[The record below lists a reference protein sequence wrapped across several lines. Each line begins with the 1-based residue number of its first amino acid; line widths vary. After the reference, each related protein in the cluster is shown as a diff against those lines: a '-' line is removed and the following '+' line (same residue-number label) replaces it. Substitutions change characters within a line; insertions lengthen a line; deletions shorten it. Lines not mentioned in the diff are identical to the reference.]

1 MSKSGQSNYR
11 GVNSQA
17 KAAILLFLI
26 NFYEGDFDSLTLE
39 DNAWEDFTLSF
50 QSGKKII
57 AEAKAWKKTLKL
69 NDVVSIL
76 EGIAPKQENLKHG
89 DEILIVCNSVD
100 SAVPRGIEYL
110 RYGLAISEIPGFK
123 NYRKPEK
130 LTPEILKLLDRT
142 KFYKL
147 PSNEEQ
153 SSDDYLFNET
163 VARLYRILPMWLPQH
178 EVERLMT
185 HILKEKIYDKSEHG
199 DTLTK
204 AEFIQYLD
212 DYKRTKISEAGAY
225 DSERQKVTKQVER
238 MIAATNDE
246 DEHYQ
251 LEGSNLIS
259 LSAQPMKMY
268 IALDLISGRK
278 NLRLSEWDSI
288 WRALINRSYTFRVVG
303 IFEDN
308 LSNLDNARYVLNFL
322 EGSISEL
329 TSISIEK
336 HSRDHAL
343 TLVSKAVSLH
353 SELASEALSFLQNY
367 LKVRANAYKKALT
380 RRDLSYEKENVSKIL
395 TEAYNIGAKQLDT
408 SLQQD
413 VIDIISTY
421 FDLAEDDG
429 EYLNVSPGEV
439 YKLVYRWLTEDFYS
453 RLSRVIEF
461 IASDFNESKFYKRG
475 FDGWELMGGMESGWS
490 NHYTIHDRGFVGQ
503 ILTPAFKDA
512 YEADGEVFWK
522 YLCDN
527 IITVKQSEVSREK
540 PDFISRAAIPVIID
554 EYLHGKNSGEALT
567 ILKKFLTLHKG
578 LPDRGRLIFQALR
591 GQKETTDGKLWKI
604 TKAYLNMSKTALPQS
619 VFVEDVVLELAVNGN
634 QDALDCI
641 SSWMDNPTYID
652 TGNRW
657 HFYADAVIG
666 KLLDSGKVAAQKT
679 GIDCLRKYLTPAGKW
694 EDGDNTRAWDI
705 TPLLE
710 KALRIDG
717 DDLALLIHGLYNDQ
731 TKLTKN
737 RQLVITSLLAQPE
750 LKKSEE
756 VMFLYDSVVEPIIF
770 GQLGG
775 DIKLINKKFSYH
787 HSRQNFVQFAEKLLE
802 IDKFKEGA
810 SLLKIFINDPDPQL
824 TNYPDDPEGT
834 FNYHQKIAEGKEE
847 IVITT
852 VRGWVP
858 VALRR
863 LVNAKSANYITEVID
878 MTERLMNDENYYV
891 RFQALILLSD
901 LARNR
906 HTVMPENRDKRF
918 MTLSNAKRIER
929 LAFSF
934 LENKEN
940 RRLKPLMERVLYC
953 FNFLRSMDEKN
964 AKRLIISAKKLKF
977 SEDLEHLSGLYLFF
991 AEFRKKSFNDK
1002 GSIKLFGQKLYDDL
1016 NNYDDT
1022 FFKHFLED
1030 EVQNGGSEMRRH
1042 LAWQFWR
1049 LIGDD
1054 KKRTDYEEMFNIS
1067 HKYLLLMTSK
1077 YDHSAYEMLF
1087 HFVDDNI
1094 ERKPTECIEL
1104 WKAAIIAE
1112 RDYLVMNE
1120 KDITYHHNWW
1130 DRMSTADI
1138 LLKIRQEQGD
1148 EEFLAN
1154 IEIMLSYPIK
1164 LQGIHN
1170 PQTLYAALKSINS
1183 KRSIDATSKFE
1194 ESYPHVYAQEKVKDE
1209 G

>member
-39 DNAWEDFTLSF
+39 DDAWEDFTLSF

-57 AEAKAWKKTLKL
+57 AEAKAWQRSLKL
-69 NDVVSIL
+69 NDVVGIL
-76 EGIAPKQENLKHG
+76 EGIAPKYENLSQG
-89 DEILIVCNSVD
+89 DEILIVCNSID
-100 SAVPRGIEYL
+100 SNVPRGIEYL
-110 RYGLAISEIPGFK
+110 RYGLPISEIPGFK

-130 LTPEILKLLDRT
+130 LTPTILKLLDRT

-147 PSNEEQ
+147 PSNEKQ
-153 SSDDYLFNET
+153 SSDDFLFNET

-178 EVERLMT
+178 EVEKLMT
-185 HILKEKIYDKSEHG
+185 HILKEKIYDKSERG

-225 DSERQKVTKQVER
+225 DSEKQKVTKQVER

-246 DEHYQ
+246 DEHYL

-259 LSAQPMKMY
+259 LSAQPMMMY
-268 IALDLISGRK
+268 IALDLIAGRK
-278 NLRLSEWDSI
+278 NLQLSEWDSI

-322 EGSISEL
+322 EGSLAEL

-343 TLVSKAVSLH
+343 TLVSKAINLH
-353 SELASEALSFLQNY
+353 PELAIEALSFMQKY
-367 LKVRANAYKKALT
+367 LKVRANSYKKVLT

-395 TEAYNIGAKQLDT
+395 TEAYSIGAKQPDT
-408 SLQQD
+408 HLQQD

-429 EYLNVSPGEV
+429 EYLNVSPSEV
-439 YKLVYRWLTEDFYS
+439 YELVYRWLTEDFYN
-453 RLSRVIEF
+453 RLGRVIEF
-461 IASDFNESKFYKRG
+461 IVDDFNESKFYKRG

-490 NHYTIHDRGFVGQ
+490 NHYTIHDRGFVGR
-503 ILTPAFKDA
+503 ILTPAFKDV
-512 YEADGEVFWK
+512 YEADRNVFWR

-527 IITVKQSEVSREK
+527 LITVKQSEVSREK
-540 PDFISRAAIPVIID
+540 PDFISRAAIPVIIE
-554 EYLHGKNSGEALT
+554 EYLHGTNSSEALT
-567 ILKKFLTLHKG
+567 VLKKFLKLQKG

-591 GQKETTDGKLWKI
+591 GRDETADGKLWKI
-604 TKAYLNMSKTALPQS
+604 TESYLSMSKTALPQS
-619 VFVEDVVLELAVNGN
+619 VFVEDVVLQLAVNGN
-634 QDALDCI
+634 QDALDCV
-641 SSWMDNPTYID
+641 SGWMDNPTYID

-666 KLLDSGKVAAQKT
+666 KLLDSRNPAAQKT

-710 KALRIDG
+710 KALRIDNE
-717 DDLALLIHGLYNDQ
+717 DLASLIHSLYSDQ
-731 TKLTKN
+731 TTLTKN
-737 RQLVITSLLAQPE
+737 RQLVITSLFAQPE

-756 VMFLYDSVVEPIIF
+756 VSFLYKSVVEPIIF
-770 GQLGG
+770 GQLKG
-775 DIKLINKKFSYH
+775 DIQLIEKKFSYH

-810 SLLKIFINDPDPQL
+810 ALLRIFINDTDPPL

-847 IVITT
+847 IVVTT

-863 LVNAKSANYITEVID
+863 LVNAKSAEYITEVLD
-878 MTERLMNDENYYV
+878 MTEQLLNDRNYYV
-891 RFQALILLSD
+891 RFQTLILLSD

-906 HTVMPENRDKRF
+906 HTVLPTDRDVRF
-918 MTLSNAKRIER
+918 MSLDNAMRIES
-929 LAFSF
+929 LAFAF

-940 RRLKPLMERVLYC
+940 RKLKPLMERVLYC
-953 FNFLRSMDEKN
+953 FNFLRSLNENN
-964 AKRLIISAKKLKF
+964 AKRLIASAKELKF

-991 AEFRKKSFNDK
+991 AEFRKKSFKEKDL
-1002 GSIKLFGQKLYDDL
+1002 IKLFGQKLYDDL
-1016 NNYDDT
+1016 NKYDDS
-1022 FFKHFLED
+1022 FFKQFLEQ

-1054 KKRTDYEEMFNIS
+1054 KNRSDYEEMFNIS

-1087 HFVDDNI
+1087 HFIDDNI

-1112 RDYLVMNE
+1112 RDYLVANE

-1148 EEFLAN
+1148 EEFLTSV
-1154 IEIMLSYPIK
+1154 ETMLSYPIK

-1170 PQTLYAALKSINS
+1170 PQTLYAALKSMNS
-1183 KRSIDATSKFE
+1183 ERSIKTTSKFE
-1194 ESYPHVYAQEKVKDE
+1194 ESYPHVYAQERIN
-1209 G
+1209 GS